1 MMNDI
6 IKVSGRT
13 QFTIDHNSD
22 CVDIETRYGTPTA
35 MRITMTREEM
45 ETMIA
50 QYLLLR
56 HMERMKAL
64 STEELLNTL
73 SIQL

>member
-1 MMNDI
+1 MNDI

-13 QFTIDHNSD
+13 QLTIDHNSD
-22 CVDIETRYGTPTA
+22 SMNIETRYGTPA
-35 MRITMTREEM
+35 AVRITMTREEM

>member
-1 MMNDI
+1 MGLLAFETP
-6 IKVSGRT
+6 VPG
-13 QFTIDHNSD
+13 
-22 CVDIETRYGTPTA
+22 CVDVYGTPA
-35 MRITMTREEM
+35 AVRITMTREEM

>member
-1 MMNDI
+1 MNDI
-6 IKVSGRT
+6 VKVSGRT
-13 QFTIDHNSD
+13 QFVIDHKFD
-22 CVDIETRYGTPTA
+22 HVFIETRHGTPTA
-35 MRITMTREEM
+35 MRIKMTKEEM

>member
-1 MMNDI
+1 MNDI
-6 IKVSGRT
+6 IKVSERT
-13 QFTIDHNSD
+13 QLTIDHNSD
-22 CVDIETRYGTPTA
+22 FVDIETRYGTPTA
-35 MRITMTREEM
+35 VRITMTREEM

-56 HMERMKAL
+56 HMEHMKAL
-64 STEELLNTL
+64 STEELLNAL

>member
-1 MMNDI
+1 MNDI
-6 IKVSGRT
+6 IKVSERT
-13 QFTIDHNSD
+13 QLTIDHNSD
-22 CVDIETRYGTPTA
+22 FVNIETRYGTL
-35 MRITMTREEM
+35 TMTREEM

-56 HMERMKAL
+56 HMEHMKAL
-64 STEELLNTL
+64 STEELLNAL

>member
-56 HMERMKAL
+56 HMECMKAL
-64 STEELLNTL
+64 STEELLNAL
-73 SIQL
+73 AIKL